1 MLSRISNL
9 TGPISINTKP
19 RVPYRYYRWSV
30 TKVRDYT
37 QDLPAWPVGMVQ
49 ASEINLFF
57 AGTNI
62 PITSATCTNPGG
74 YNPAGEDP
82 TKINDANTSTKWLDQ
97 SGNGGATGST
107 ISWKLVIDLGSGN
120 AKIADAFRYAT
131 ANDVDGRDAVRW
143 TFEGSNNSSNWTTL
157 HTQSV
162 DASITLSRLT
172 YTQLFYFQV

>member
-1 MLSRISNL
+1 MLGRISNL
-9 TGPISINTKP
+9 TGPVSTNGKP

-30 TKVRDYT
+30 TKARDIT
-37 QDLPAWPVGMVQ
+37 QDQPTWPVGMIQ

-74 YNPAGEDP
+74 SNPTGEDP
-82 TKINDANTSTKWLDQ
+82 TKVNDANTSTKWLDQ

-107 ISWKLVIDLGSGN
+107 ISWKLVIDLGAGN

-131 ANDVDGRDAVRW
+131 ANDVNGRDPVRW
-143 TFEGSNNSSNWTTL
+143 NFEGSNDNVTWKVL
-157 HTQSV
+157 HTQST
-162 DASITLSRLT
+162 DASITTSRFT